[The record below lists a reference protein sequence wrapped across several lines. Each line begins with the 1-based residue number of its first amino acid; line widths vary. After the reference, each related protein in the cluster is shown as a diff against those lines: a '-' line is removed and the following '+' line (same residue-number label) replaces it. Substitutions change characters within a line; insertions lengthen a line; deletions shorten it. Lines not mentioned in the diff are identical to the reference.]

1 MNDHIEVKNLVPR
14 FLSFFDLAAGC
25 DAETRFALWKEQYG
39 FAAVPP
45 GEQGAQMAKQLLET
59 AWDQYAPAM
68 PLLRQW
74 SPDPET
80 VQQYLSKIKFELAY
94 SEPVDVVLIF
104 FVGMFDG
111 NAFAAPYGDRM
122 AICLPVE
129 TGESQITLVH
139 ELTHLVHGKLIG
151 SAMSWEKTVA
161 EMIFQEGLATQLSKH
176 LVPGER
182 DEAYVE
188 HQPGW
193 LQACRTDEK
202 QILQG
207 VRPYLQE
214 RSAETVIRFTMGT
227 GMTGKQREGYFA
239 GWKLIGDLLAD
250 GWSFA
255 DIARVREEHMAD
267 VLEKYIDL
275 AQ

>member
-1 MNDHIEVKNLVPR
+1 M
-14 FLSFFDLAAGC
+14 
-25 DAETRFALWKEQYG
+25 
-39 FAAVPP
+39 
-45 GEQGAQMAKQLLET
+45 
-59 AWDQYAPAM
+59 
-68 PLLRQW
+68 
-74 SPDPET
+74 
-80 VQQYLSKIKFELAY
+80 
-94 SEPVDVVLIF
+94 
-104 FVGMFDG
+104 
-111 NAFAAPYGDRM
+111 
-122 AICLPVE
+122 
-129 TGESQITLVH
+129 
-139 ELTHLVHGKLIG
+139 
-151 SAMSWEKTVA
+151 A

-214 RSAETVIRFTMGT
+214 RSAETVIRFTVGT
-227 GMTGKQREGYFA
+227 GTTGKQREGYFA

-255 DIARVREEHMAD
+255 DIARVREENMTD
-267 VLEKYIDL
+267 VLRKYIDL
-275 AQ
+275 VQ

>member
-1 MNDHIEVKNLVPR
+1 MRDNIEVKNLVPR
-14 FLSFFDLAAGC
+14 FLNFYRLALGH
-25 DAETRFALWKEQYG
+25 DAESRFTLWKEHYG

-45 GEQGAQMAKQLLET
+45 GEQGEQVARQLLGT
-59 AWDQYAPAM
+59 AWDKYAKVI
-68 PLLRQW
+68 PLLEQW
-74 SPDPET
+74 SPDTET
-80 VQQYLSKIKFELAY
+80 VQQYLSKIKSALAY

-122 AICLPVE
+122 AICLPIE
-129 TGESQITLVH
+129 AGESSITLVH
-139 ELTHLVHGKLIG
+139 ELTHLVHGKLTA

-176 LVPGER
+176 LVPNEQE
-182 DEAYVE
+182 EAYVE

-193 LQACRTDEK
+193 LQDCRADEK
-202 QILQG
+202 QIVHG
-207 VRPYLQE
+207 IRPYLQE

-227 GMTGKQREGYFA
+227 GTTGRQREGYFA

-255 DIARVREEHMAD
+255 DIARVREENMTD
-267 VLEKYIDL
+267 VLRKYIDL
-275 AQ
+275 VQ